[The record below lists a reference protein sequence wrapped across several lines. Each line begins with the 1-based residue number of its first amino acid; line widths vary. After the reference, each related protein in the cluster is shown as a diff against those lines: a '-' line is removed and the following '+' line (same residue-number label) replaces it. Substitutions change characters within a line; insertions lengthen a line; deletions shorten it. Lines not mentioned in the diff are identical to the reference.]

1 MRDKRGRK
9 KYNNKNKY
17 KQKESNNNEQNYNN
31 NNVNNYYGKG
41 EAFSGSGNKFFNSK
55 SSNINNDRQ
64 LFVPNSNSSKDNY
77 YNQNPIYKKDLN
89 DNNSNNNMNN
99 NNYSYNNQNYN
110 YQREKKDNSYKYN
123 NNYNYNN
130 KPNFINSSNKNINN
144 DTKLNKQKGKN
155 YNYNYQNKNY
165 NRQQFNQ
172 QDYQPKKFFGKINF
186 SSNEQFKVTRPYDF
200 VEKTEKIE
208 EFAEK
213 KVFFN
218 SKIDLNKESNLKE
231 LDTKEDLFLNKFIKA
246 TSSTSLNFS
255 SSNENSLQNM
265 PFVNSKK
272 EKKEKEIEINY
283 RDMEVENR
291 NDLEI
296 NKENKEK
303 NEN

>member
-1 MRDKRGRK
+1 
-9 KYNNKNKY
+9 
-17 KQKESNNNEQNYNN
+17 
-31 NNVNNYYGKG
+31 
-41 EAFSGSGNKFFNSK
+41 
-55 SSNINNDRQ
+55 
-64 LFVPNSNSSKDNY
+64 
-77 YNQNPIYKKDLN
+77 
-89 DNNSNNNMNN
+89 MNN

-296 NKENKEK
+296 NKENNEK
-303 NEN
+303 NENKNSFKKMIIIQRKDNFEFPKKTIEKKEDNAIKR